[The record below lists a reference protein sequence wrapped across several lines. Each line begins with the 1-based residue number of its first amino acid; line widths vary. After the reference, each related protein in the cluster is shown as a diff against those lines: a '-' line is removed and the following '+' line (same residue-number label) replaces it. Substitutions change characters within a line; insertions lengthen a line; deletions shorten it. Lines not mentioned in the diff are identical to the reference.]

1 MRIFGKSHCLAAFRA
16 SGSGSV
22 AIEFVLVFP
31 ILLGIMMGASELTR
45 FLRARQHLHDYAAM
59 VAYDI
64 AGAAT
69 PVTAESLREM
79 IQRFGLV
86 VPELVDPTRTAWSS
100 SQSNY
105 LAVGITMVAMTPASP
120 AIPATPTAP
129 ATPACTTLQSGCTY
143 KGFVAWSFG
152 NYKRV
157 CSDRTLGIAVAP
169 PAGPNTLANLPSGAF
184 QQNAI
189 VVVDVK
195 VTYKPLFASGF
206 NLNAFGNTQVNLLPS
221 TTLTTFAWQP
231 VRNWRGTGT
240 SSYPG
245 LATASAGVWTAVPT
259 PPDTLPC
266 TGVT

>member
-1 MRIFGKSHCLAAFRA
+1 MRIFGKSLRLAAFRS
-16 SGSGSV
+16 SGSGSI

-31 ILLGIMMGASELTR
+31 IFVGIMIATSEFTR

-64 AGAAT
+64 AGASA

-86 VPELVDPTRTAWSS
+86 VPELVDITQTAWSNDPN
-100 SQSNY
+100 NY
-105 LAVGITMVAMTPASP
+105 LRVGITMVAMTPA
-120 AIPATPTAP
+120 TPPTSR
-129 ATPACTTLQSGCTY
+129 TPVCLLQSGCTY

-157 CSDRTLGIAVAP
+157 CSDRTLGIAAAP
-169 PAGPNTLANLPSGAF
+169 AAGPDTRDNLPSGAF

-195 VTYKPLFASGF
+195 VTYKPLFANGF
-206 NLNAFGNTQVNLLPS
+206 NLNAMANTWVNLPLS
-221 TTLTTFAWQP
+221 RTLTTFAWQP

-245 LATASAGVWTAVPT
+245 LATTSAGVWTALPT

>member
-1 MRIFGKSHCLAAFRA
+1 MRIFGTSLRLAAFRA

-22 AIEFVLVFP
+22 AIEFVLVVP
-31 ILLGIMMGASELTR
+31 IFIGIMMVASEFTR

-64 AGAAT
+64 AGAAA
-69 PVTAESLREM
+69 PVTAETLSAM

-86 VPELVDPTRTAWSS
+86 VPELVDPTKTAWSS
-100 SQSNY
+100 DPNNY
-105 LAVGITMVAMTPASP
+105 LRVGITMVAMKPANPLTPANP
-120 AIPATPTAP
+120 VCKTET
-129 ATPACTTLQSGCTY
+129 GCAY

-152 NYKRV
+152 NYTRN
-157 CSDRTLGIAVAP
+157 CSDATSGISLAF
-169 PAGPNTLANLPSGAF
+169 AGIPDSQSNLPPGAF

-195 VTYKPLFASGF
+195 VDYTRLFANGF
-206 NLNAFGNTQVNLLPS
+206 NLTTFGNTQLNLPLS

-231 VRNWRGTGT
+231 VRNWRNTGT

-245 LATASAGVWTAVPT
+245 LASTSAGVWTAAPA
-259 PPDTLPC
+259 PPPC

>member
-1 MRIFGKSHCLAAFRA
+1 MRIFGKSLHLAAFRA
-16 SGSGSV
+16 SGSGSI

-31 ILLGIMMGASELTR
+31 IFAGIIMATSEFTR

-64 AGAAT
+64 AGAAA

-86 VPELVDPTRTAWSS
+86 VPELVDPTQTAWSS
-100 SQSNY
+100 DPNHY
-105 LAVGITMVAMTPASP
+105 LRVGITMVAMQPANPLTPANP
-120 AIPATPTAP
+120 VCKTEN
-129 ATPACTTLQSGCTY
+129 GCAY

-152 NYKRV
+152 NYTRN
-157 CSDRTLGIAVAP
+157 CSDATSGIGIAYS
-169 PAGPNTLANLPSGAF
+169 GLPNTRDNLPSGAF
-184 QQNAI
+184 QQNAL

-221 TTLTTFAWQP
+221 SDLTTFAWQP
-231 VRNWRGTGT
+231 VRNWRGTGV

-245 LATASAGVWTAVPT
+245 LATTSAGVWTASS
-259 PPDTLPC
+259 C

>member
-1 MRIFGKSHCLAAFRA
+1 MRIFGKSLRLAAFRS
-16 SGSGSV
+16 SGSGSI
-22 AIEFVLVFP
+22 AIEFVLVLP
-31 ILLGIMMGASELTR
+31 IFVGIMIATNEFTR

-64 AGAAT
+64 AGAAA

-86 VPELVDPTRTAWSS
+86 VPELVDPTQTAWSNDP
-100 SQSNY
+100 SNY
-105 LAVGITMVAMTPASP
+105 LAVGITMVAMTPATP
-120 AIPATPTAP
+120 AIPATPTTR

-152 NYKRV
+152 NYTRV
-157 CSDRTLGIAVAP
+157 CSDPTLGIAEAPVAAP
-169 PAGPNTLANLPSGAF
+169 DPQNNDTRNNLPSGAF

-195 VTYKPLFASGF
+195 VTYKPLFANGF
-206 NLNAFGNTQVNLLPS
+206 NLNAFGSTQLNLSLSP
-221 TTLTTFAWQP
+221 TLTTFAWQP

-245 LATASAGVWTAVPT
+245 LATTSAGVWTGSS
-259 PPDTLPC
+259 C